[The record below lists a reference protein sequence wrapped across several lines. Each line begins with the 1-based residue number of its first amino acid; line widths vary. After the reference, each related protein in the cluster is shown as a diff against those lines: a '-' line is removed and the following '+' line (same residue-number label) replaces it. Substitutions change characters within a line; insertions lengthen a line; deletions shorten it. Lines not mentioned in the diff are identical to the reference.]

1 MESSIGMLSIV
12 EPIVLVDEM
21 PREYHI
27 GFFLVCSWASLGHA
41 HSWMDQAL
49 NASELLIEVEAQS
62 STVAGEA
69 KSDLLVATLD
79 WNTFISVNESI
90 SWHVGLLW
98 EQDVRENDPLDRL
111 YVIGKWEG
119 VGWTVGRFYQP
130 VGRFDSIFISDPLTM
145 ELSEINQTSA
155 MLDYT
160 IHSFLIQA
168 GLFRS
173 SLDDVAGEQGVDQ
186 GYAAMTWMPSEA
198 TEVGVYWLSNLL
210 ESDGLTESGNV
221 LRSLNR
227 DESADGFGCFLHHSQ
242 GAVVVHLECVGGV
255 ESVDT
260 ESGIMPMALHAEC
273 SYTMDSDL
281 CLGLRYEESDDFHGS
296 FSSGLWMEEFA
307 ESRTSVVLA
316 HESEQGWMF
325 CLEAMWLDRSDD
337 ESDERVA
344 MQLSQLF

>member
-1 MESSIGMLSIV
+1 M
-12 EPIVLVDEM
+12 M
-21 PREYHI
+21 PQGYYRGI
-27 GFFLVCSWASLGHA
+27 LLICGWVALGDAHA
-41 HSWMDQAL
+41 WMNQAM

-69 KSDLLVATLD
+69 KSDLLIATLD
-79 WNTFISVNESI
+79 WNTIIPVNESM

-98 EQDVRENDPLDRL
+98 EQDVREDDPLDRL
-111 YVIGKWEG
+111 YVNG
-119 VGWTVGRFYQP
+119 VWQGLGWTVGRFYQP

-145 ELSEINQTSA
+145 ELAELNQTSA

-160 IHSFLIQA
+160 MHSFLIQA

-173 SLDDVAGEQGVDQ
+173 SLNDVAGERGVDQ
-186 GYAAMTWMPSEA
+186 GYAAITWLFSDA

-210 ESDGLTESGNV
+210 ESDGLSESGNA

-227 DESADGFGCFLHHSQ
+227 DESAGGLGCCLHHLQ
-242 GAVVVHLECVGGV
+242 GAVEVHLECVGGV
-255 ESVDT
+255 QSVDT
-260 ESGIMPMALHAEC
+260 EGDVMPMALHAEC
-273 SYTMDSDL
+273 SYAMNTDL
-281 CLGLRYEESDDFHGS
+281 RVGVRYEKSDDFYGS
-296 FSSGLWMEEFA
+296 IDSGLWMEEFA

-316 HESEQGWMF
+316 HESEQNWMF
-325 CLEAMWLDRSDD
+325 CLEAMWLDRPGV